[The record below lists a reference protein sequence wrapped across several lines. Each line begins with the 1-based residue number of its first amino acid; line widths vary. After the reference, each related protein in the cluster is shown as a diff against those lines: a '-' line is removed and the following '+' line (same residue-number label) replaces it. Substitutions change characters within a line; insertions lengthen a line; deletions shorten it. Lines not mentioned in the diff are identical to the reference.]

1 MVRQDRPDGRHCSPH
16 AIQTNSAEIP
26 LLAEQGILS
35 SIEFQMSLLLFVAL
49 AGYLIAYWI
58 NQSAVVGIIL
68 AGIVVGPSLLGLVTY
83 TEFVAS
89 LGHLGAVVLLF
100 TIGLHF
106 GVREIANIK
115 YLAIALFG
123 IVVPWLGGFYLAK
136 LFGYDYAASIFI
148 GTALTAT
155 SIAITANV
163 LKEMGKLQSK
173 AAKAIIGA
181 AIIDDVL
188 SLLALS
194 ISQEI
199 VSGALSLPL
208 VLITIAK
215 AAGFLVAGVFLGG
228 LIVSKVMVRLDKT
241 KLAAKYP
248 ECLFI
253 LAIMVAFFYAM
264 AAELMGLSAII
275 GSFLAGVSLTGVRLR
290 NSRSFRDG
298 AEHLQIIFASIF
310 FVSLGVL
317 IDFHAIT
324 PDLLWFL
331 LALTVVALLVK
342 FIGCGIPAK
351 LVGLNMKDSIII
363 GLGMVPRGE
372 VAMIVALIGLSQ
384 NLIMQDTYAVLVLMS
399 LLTTIIPPI
408 ILRNVLF
415 KVRKGGKTRGGS
427 PAAQS
432 TD

>member
-1 MVRQDRPDGRHCSPH
+1 M
-16 AIQTNSAEIP
+16 A
-26 LLAEQGILS
+26 AEQGILS
-35 SIEFQMSLLLFVAL
+35 SLEFQMSLLLFVAL
-49 AGYLIAYWI
+49 AGYLIAYRI
-58 NQSAVVGIIL
+58 NQSAVVGIIF
-68 AGIVVGPSLLGLVTY
+68 AGILVGPSLLGLVTY
-83 TEFVAS
+83 TEFVSS

-106 GVREIANIK
+106 NVNEIANIK
-115 YLAIALFG
+115 YFVIALFG
-123 IVVPWLGGFYLAK
+123 IIVPWLGGFGIAK

-163 LKEMGKLQSK
+163 LKEMNKLQSK

-194 ISQEI
+194 VSQEI
-199 VSGALSLPL
+199 VSGTLSWSL

-215 AAGFLVAGVFLGG
+215 AAGFLVVGVFLGS
-228 LIVSKVMVRLDKT
+228 IVLSRVMVRIDKT
-241 KLAAKYP
+241 PLAIKYP
-248 ECLFI
+248 ESLFI
-253 LAIMVAFFYAM
+253 FAIMVAFLYAM

-275 GSFLAGVSLTGVRLR
+275 GSFLAGVSLTRVRLR

-317 IDFHAIT
+317 IDFHALT

-331 LALTVVALLVK
+331 LVLTLVGLLVK
-342 FIGCGIPAK
+342 FIGCGVPAK
-351 LVGLNMKDSIII
+351 LVGLSMKDSIIV
-363 GLGMVPRGE
+363 GVGMVPRGE
-372 VAMIVALIGLSQ
+372 VAMIVALIGLNQ
-384 NLIMQDTYAVLVLMS
+384 NLIMQNTYAALVLMS
-399 LLTTIIPPI
+399 LLTTVIPPI
-408 ILRNVLF
+408 ILRNWLF
-415 KVRKGGKTRGGS
+415 KGKTSGKKRGKS
-427 PAAQS
+427 PAAPES
-432 TD
+432 VSPDSEASSPR